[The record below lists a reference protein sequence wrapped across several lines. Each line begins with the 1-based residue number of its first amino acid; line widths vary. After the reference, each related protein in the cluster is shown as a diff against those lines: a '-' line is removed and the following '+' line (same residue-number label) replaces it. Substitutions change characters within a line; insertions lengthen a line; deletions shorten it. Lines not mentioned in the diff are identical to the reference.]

1 MHNYKL
7 RIILGLYYWVSFTL
21 AGVVFAY
28 LKLLMDILFE
38 DYSLSFFFTFNRQMG
53 FIVLGA
59 SWIGYLIGTNFLI
72 DFFSKYYKVIYV
84 FCVCSLGS
92 AFLCGFIYFF
102 PLTEKVSLD
111 VVDPIIFF
119 IINLVIII
127 ALRKCS

>member
-72 DFFSKYYKVIYV
+72 DFFSK
-84 FCVCSLGS
+84 
-92 AFLCGFIYFF
+92 
-102 PLTEKVSLD
+102 
-111 VVDPIIFF
+111 
-119 IINLVIII
+119 
-127 ALRKCS
+127 